1 MSGLKKSLR
10 VPASPKE
17 DFLYASFDQSDA
29 DMQRNR
35 SNSEIGAGR
44 KVMSRPKKT
53 TKERSGLRRHTTDKT
68 DLAALP
74 KPSLF
79 TTLLEAQIA
88 EADED
93 PRNLRLPAQTLKV
106 TEWSERLFYRRRPEA
121 TRRPLAVLLY
131 EGMIWAG
138 PPVIPASVHRDL
150 LIPGLT
156 LLQQHCQVVVL
167 LHDKDHWVELD
178 SIVCEHVDAIY
189 SSRNTE
195 TIGTGKKVWMQ
206 NYTQLLEDFNTTKAV
221 FVACLALSNDE
232 YEGKAQASM
241 VAEPFNGNWQFHV

>member
-1 MSGLKKSLR
+1 MSGMKKSLR
-10 VPASPKE
+10 VPVSPKE

-35 SNSEIGAGR
+35 SNSEIGAGG
-44 KVMSRPKKT
+44 KSGSRPKKS
-53 TKERSGLRRHTTDKT
+53 TKKRSEFRRHTTDKT

-74 KPSLF
+74 RPSLLA
-79 TTLLEAQIA
+79 TMLEAQIA
-88 EADED
+88 EGDED
-93 PRNLRLPAQTLKV
+93 PRNLRIPARTPKV

-121 TRRPLAVLLY
+121 IRKSLAVLLY
-131 EGMIWAG
+131 EGVIWGG
-138 PPVIPASVHRDL
+138 PPAISASLYRDL

-156 LLQQHCQVVVL
+156 LLQQHCQVAVL
-167 LHDKDHWVELD
+167 LHTKDSRVEFD
-178 SIVCEHVDAIY
+178 TIVREHVDGIY

-206 NYTQLLEDFNTTKAV
+206 NYTQLLDDFNTTKAV

-232 YEGKAQASM
+232 YEGKAQPSM